1 MPVSRHV
8 GACAD
13 RCGTCRHRRASP
25 TSRATSAGA
34 MPPERS
40 HVAWTR
46 FLCDF
51 ERFAGAHGKTR
62 HPARKRQRTWRS
74 REDLGPRGFVRTR
87 AAPGAGLDSAAWFH
101 PAGKAATRHAEGTPV
116 LGPEIDFGIPVG
128 QGVRTRMAER
138 AGAGMGFAEAVR
150 TVIVKRY
157 ADFGGRSSRSEY
169 WWFALFFV
177 LLSILVEAI
186 LAMAGPSAA
195 VLSVVVPLALF
206 IPSLAVL
213 IRRLHDLDRSGWW
226 SLIALV
232 PLVNLVLIF
241 WLVRKGTEGDNRFGP
256 DQLQQ
261 SH

>member
-1 MPVSRHV
+1 
-8 GACAD
+8 
-13 RCGTCRHRRASP
+13 
-25 TSRATSAGA
+25 
-34 MPPERS
+34 
-40 HVAWTR
+40 
-46 FLCDF
+46 
-51 ERFAGAHGKTR
+51 
-62 HPARKRQRTWRS
+62 
-74 REDLGPRGFVRTR
+74 
-87 AAPGAGLDSAAWFH
+87 
-101 PAGKAATRHAEGTPV
+101 
-116 LGPEIDFGIPVG
+116 
-128 QGVRTRMAER
+128 
-138 AGAGMGFAEAVR
+138 MGFAEAVR